1 MDTAAVAPLYRGH
14 HLQDRMME
22 VCEEEMKKRG
32 MRYLLA
38 TVHPDNPYS
47 LSNVQ
52 KRVTESGRRK
62 KNTADRSAIFFVRKY
77 KPWDRQLPWLYFHER
92 KSSFTLLFAI
102 EINFFKGGLSTP
114 FL

>member
-1 MDTAAVAPLYRGH
+1 MSYNLGNDLGFSKEQLLLSAHMDTAAVDPPHGH
-14 HLQDRMME
+14 HLCDEMME

-52 KRVTESGRRK
+52 KRGYGIRATKE
-62 KNTADRSAIFFVRKY
+62 KY
-77 KPWDRQLPWLYFHER
+77 
-92 KSSFTLLFAI
+92 
-102 EINFFKGGLSTP
+102 G
-114 FL
+114 

>member
-38 TVHPDNPYS
+38 TVHPGNPYS

-52 KRVTESGRRK
+52 KRGYGIRATKEKYGRSLRHILCK
-62 KNTADRSAIFFVRKY
+62 
-77 KPWDRQLPWLYFHER
+77 
-92 KSSFTLLFAI
+92 
-102 EINFFKGGLSTP
+102 EI
-114 FL
+114 

>member
-1 MDTAAVAPLYRGH
+1 
-14 HLQDRMME
+14 MME

-52 KRVTESGRRK
+52 KRGYGIRATKEKYGRC
-62 KNTADRSAIFFVRKY
+62 SAIFFVRKY
-77 KPWDRQLPWLYFHER
+77 KHGTD
-92 KSSFTLLFAI
+92 SSHGFIFMRG
-102 EINFFKGGLSTP
+102 NPLSHS
-114 FL
+114 FLR